1 MGPATDKYGRVIDY
15 LRISITDRCNL
26 RCIYCMPAGGIR
38 PIEYRSLLS
47 YEEIAR
53 VVTVAARLGVRKV
66 RITGGEPLVRKNLPF
81 LIEAISLIAGI
92 EDISLTTNG
101 LLLKQLAGSLAS
113 AGLDRVNVSLDSLY
127 PERYR
132 QITRGGDMYDVLD
145 GIAGAEKAGLLPV
158 KVNMIPM
165 RGINDDEIE
174 NFARITMR
182 TPFHVRF
189 IECMP
194 TGVRDLRNRGLSIPT
209 GEIKERVTRLGALTP
224 VTVRKQGP
232 ARYFRFDGAPGV
244 LGFISPVTH
253 HFCESCNRLRLTSD
267 GKLRPCLFSEMEL
280 DVKSALRSGA
290 PDSEIERLLRLA
302 VEVKPERHAIA
313 SQQNFDH
320 LRPMS
325 TIGG

>member
-1 MGPATDKYGRVIDY
+1 MGPAMDKYGRVIDY
-15 LRISITDRCNL
+15 LRISVTDRCNL

-38 PIEYRSLLS
+38 PLEHKSLLQ
-47 YEEIAR
+47 YEEITR
-53 VVTVAARLGVRKV
+53 VVKVAACLGVRKV
-66 RITGGEPLVRKNLPF
+66 RITGGEPLVRRNLPF
-81 LIEAISLIAGI
+81 LIESISAIDGI

-101 LLLKQLAGSLAS
+101 VLLKQLARSLAS
-113 AGLDRVNVSLDSLY
+113 AGLKRVNVSLDSLY

-145 GIAGAEKAGLLPV
+145 GIAEAEKAGLMPV
-158 KVNMIPM
+158 KINMIPM

-174 NFARITMR
+174 EFSLLTRNTSL
-182 TPFHVRF
+182 HVRF

-194 TGVRDLRNRGLSIPT
+194 TGVRDIRNRGLSIPT

-267 GKLRPCLFSEMEL
+267 GKLRPCLFSEMEI

-290 PDSEIERLLRLA
+290 ADSEIERLLRLA
-302 VEVKPERHAIA
+302 VEAKPERHMIA
-313 SQQNFDH
+313 SQQNFYH
-320 LRPMS
+320 LKPMS
-325 TIGG
+325 MIGG